1 MNECKSFSTASI
13 YLNEQKDLIHD
24 KVVLSQGFF
33 TKIVMGDGKGVY
45 KDSGQ
50 IMLSNVG

>member
-1 MNECKSFSTASI
+1 MNVKVSVLHPFT
-13 YLNEQKDLIHD
+13 LNEQKDLIHD

-50 IMLSNVG
+50 ILLSNVG